1 MEKQAKKLNKDIVF
15 PSVIIFTILVLLLF
29 VCPFSP
35 IHRYCFETDEIAY
48 RVVSKGLLKG
58 KIPYRDLFDHKGPLL
73 YFVYALGMLI
83 TGGSDIG
90 TSIASL
96 SSSLNR
102 RAMSVPMWSAS
113 MLVALLS
120 MLQPNEL
127 A

>member
-90 TSIASL
+90 ICIVF
-96 SSSLNR
+96 
-102 RAMSVPMWSAS
+102 MSVSPWRLIDRRKLYTILRQARKKRC
-113 MLVALLS
+113 V
-120 MLQPNEL
+120 
-127 A
+127 

>member
-58 KIPYRDLFDHKGPLL
+58 KIPYRDLFDHKGPSLFRLRARHAYHRRLRHRYMDRFHADQCRIFL
-73 YFVYALGMLI
+73 YPL
-83 TGGSDIG
+83 
-90 TSIASL
+90 
-96 SSSLNR
+96 
-102 RAMSVPMWSAS
+102 
-113 MLVALLS
+113 
-120 MLQPNEL
+120 
-127 A
+127 